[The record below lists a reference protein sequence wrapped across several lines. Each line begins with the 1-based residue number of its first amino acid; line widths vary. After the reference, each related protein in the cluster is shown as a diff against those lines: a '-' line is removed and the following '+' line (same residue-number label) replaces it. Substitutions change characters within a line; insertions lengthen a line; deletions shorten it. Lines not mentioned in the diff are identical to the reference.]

1 MKLSESLTDV
11 CKELN
16 NWFDR
21 GRRYFGTFKI
31 VSGNLTGFEDKL
43 KQGQFY
49 RVIGSDFNDG
59 VRQFGDE
66 SDALTDETFDGA
78 IWIMSV
84 PPDVQRL
91 AADIAAWR
99 ERYETTD
106 SPALSPFAM
115 ESYTSFQVFGRTYPP
130 QKARYSGKNESGSD
144 FLPLWEA
151 PLKASKI

>member
-115 ESYTSFQVFGRTYPP
+115 ESYKNYMYQMRGALSNEAAVITWQSVFALRLN
-130 QKARYSGKNESGSD
+130 QFRKV
-144 FLPLWEA
+144 
-151 PLKASKI
+151 